1 VRGDRVSNRRG
12 PLRLGAFILSESK
25 ATELC
30 RFALR
35 NCVSG
40 CDEFAKTA
48 SSALLHFSFGVL
60 LVGVAGQLLFP
71 SRSVEEDFVDCS
83 DSVRESSYERCH
95 AEGVLVLSVRLDPT
109 SSVLF
114 VREHDV
120 RYTRGDMSTAQ
131 TGPN

>member
-1 VRGDRVSNRRG
+1 
-12 PLRLGAFILSESK
+12 
-25 ATELC
+25 
-30 RFALR
+30 
-35 NCVSG
+35 
-40 CDEFAKTA
+40 
-48 SSALLHFSFGVL
+48 VL

-71 SRSVEEDFVDCS
+71 SRSVEENFVDCS

-95 AEGVLVLSVRLDPT
+95 AEGVLVLSVRLNAT

-114 VREHDV
+114 VCEHDV